1 MEHSQHTQKLATT
14 TTLNAAQPP
23 GGRRKNNPQLER
35 PTRGVPEPIA
45 ARYAEPF
52 AKPCDEHS
60 VRSLCLRG

>member
-23 GGRRKNNPQLER
+23 AVAAKTPSAER
-35 PTRGVPEPIA
+35 PTRGVPVPIA